1 MLTLSTG
8 STAATAHQLRNSPV
22 PKRPGSSAPGAA
34 PRGQRTLVTP
44 RSRTAA
50 STSARMPP
58 GDPASTTPPSTQRP
72 RCSVTLPKIRRSTVP
87 MGRPVSTS
95 MWATGAPSRLSPVT
109 LQTRAKRE
117 GAELVRAAG
126 VDRFGAEIRLLDL
139 PEPSPRPGEVLL
151 GVRACGVGNWDEF
164 VRTGG
169 WDTGARPPMALG
181 VEAAGV
187 VEAVGAGVRG
197 LRPGDAVTTHSLPAG
212 SWAEKFIAAA
222 DHVAPVPSGVPMTV
236 AAALPVPAL
245 TADQALAARRGARVI
260 ATASR
265 ADRPL
270 ALGAVEVL
278 DYHEPDWPDRV
289 RALTNVGVE
298 AAVNAARAGSADAV
312 RAVRDGGRLATITAD
327 LPPAERGIALSDI
340 VVVPDGERLAR
351 LISLL
356 VPDAI
361 TVAATYPL
369 TEAAAAMARLRQG
382 THGAAVVLEP

>member
-1 MLTLSTG
+1 M
-8 STAATAHQLRNSPV
+8 
-22 PKRPGSSAPGAA
+22 
-34 PRGQRTLVTP
+34 
-44 RSRTAA
+44 
-50 STSARMPP
+50 
-58 GDPASTTPPSTQRP
+58 
-72 RCSVTLPKIRRSTVP
+72 
-87 MGRPVSTS
+87 
-95 MWATGAPSRLSPVT
+95 
-109 LQTRAKRE
+109 
-117 GAELVRAAG
+117 
-126 VDRFGAEIRLLDL
+126 DRFGAEIRLLDL
-139 PEPSPRPGEVLL
+139 PKPSPGPGEVLL

-169 WDTGARPPMALG
+169 WDTGLQPPMALG

-245 TADQALAARRGARVI
+245 TADQALDAVTVRPGETVLVHGAGGVTGGVLVALAARRGARVI

-270 ALGAVEVL
+270 ALGALEVL
-278 DYHEPDWPDRV
+278 DYHDPDWPDRV
-289 RALTNVGVE
+289 RVLTNVGVE

-369 TEAAAAMARLRQG
+369 AGAAAALARLRQG

>member
-1 MLTLSTG
+1 
-8 STAATAHQLRNSPV
+8 
-22 PKRPGSSAPGAA
+22 
-34 PRGQRTLVTP
+34 
-44 RSRTAA
+44 
-50 STSARMPP
+50 
-58 GDPASTTPPSTQRP
+58 
-72 RCSVTLPKIRRSTVP
+72 
-87 MGRPVSTS
+87 
-95 MWATGAPSRLSPVT
+95 
-109 LQTRAKRE
+109 
-117 GAELVRAAG
+117 

-139 PEPSPRPGEVLL
+139 PKPSPGPGEVLL

-169 WDTGARPPMALG
+169 WDTGLQPPMALG

-245 TADQALAARRGARVI
+245 TADQALDAVTVRPGETVLVHGAGGVTGGVLVALAARRGARVI

-356 VPDAI
+356 TPDAI

-369 TEAAAAMARLRQG
+369 AGAAAALARLRQG